1 MKKKRN
7 TEKKVRCIVYISTVG
22 DMQHV
27 NQREQRQ
34 MRYISEYANGNNI
47 EVVKVMRRNVLGQL
61 DVPLDINAIRETLSE
76 MLSFKSAYVDHEII
90 ERFVSRIKVIGYDK
104 YKWIIKISGKEFDE
118 AKDMDSEIQ
127 ITRVLSFEEARAW
140 RKLSGDY
147 VRNRQWNDIE
157 VDVRII

>member
-1 MKKKRN
+1 MERDYWDGGQRIGQKWANAWKRYHSVN
-7 TEKKVRCIVYISTVG
+7 VPVWAGKVGII
-22 DMQHV
+22 
-27 NQREQRQ
+27 
-34 MRYISEYANGNNI
+34 
-47 EVVKVMRRNVLGQL
+47 
-61 DVPLDINAIRETLSE
+61 PETLSE

-104 YKWIIKISGKEFDE
+104 YKWIINLSGKEFDE

-157 VDVRII
+157 VDIRII

>member
-1 MKKKRN
+1 M
-7 TEKKVRCIVYISTVG
+7 
-22 DMQHV
+22 
-27 NQREQRQ
+27 
-34 MRYISEYANGNNI
+34 
-47 EVVKVMRRNVLGQL
+47 
-61 DVPLDINAIRETLSE
+61 DINAIRETLSE
-76 MLSFKSAYVDHEII
+76 MMSFKEAYVDHEII

-104 YKWIIKISGKEFDE
+104 YKWIINLSGKEFDE

-157 VDVRII
+157 VDIRII

>member
-1 MKKKRN
+1 MNQLQQKMNIKIAP
-7 TEKKVRCIVYISTVG
+7 TEP
-22 DMQHV
+22 
-27 NQREQRQ
+27 E
-34 MRYISEYANGNNI
+34 
-47 EVVKVMRRNVLGQL
+47 L
-61 DVPLDINAIRETLSE
+61 PLDINAIRETLSE
-76 MLSFKSAYVDHEII
+76 MMSFKEAYVDHEII

-104 YKWIIKISGKEFDE
+104 YKWIINLSGKEFDE

-157 VDVRII
+157 VDIRII

>member
-1 MKKKRN
+1 MINCQGATTKYEKKRN

-104 YKWIIKISGKEFDE
+104 YKWIINLSGKEFDE
-118 AKDMDSEIQ
+118 AKDIDSEIQ

-147 VRNRQWNDIE
+147 VRNRQ
-157 VDVRII
+157 